1 MLNPMHVS
9 EIYSGTGTK
18 LSSFFPKKRNPG
30 AEALGFVGCS
40 AKDAEVQ
47 QVGQVGTEHL
57 TEDVGD
63 RDG

>member
-1 MLNPMHVS
+1 MFLKFILERARNS
-9 EIYSGTGTK
+9 LAFS
-18 LSSFFPKKRNPG
+18 PKKRNPG